1 MSRLLSAGFSRLK
14 KSKCFRG
21 FMIFMFLFGGY
32 LKIAEFYNQEKYN
45 TSIPLDSG
53 LFVYVTVI
61 GILLAA
67 FISLFIGT
75 EYNDGTIRN
84 KLVIGHTRSAI
95 YLSNLI
101 VCLAAGLLMCLSF
114 LCASLL
120 IGIPLLGPF
129 SINVQ
134 NIAVMVLVSF
144 MMSFAFTGLL
154 TLTAMICQ
162 SRAVTAVINILAVFF
177 LLLVSMVITSGVSA
191 ISMRFSEMLFSFATR
206 RISASLPVSRM
217 SISSSFTASA
227 QPFKISKGA
236 LSPPKASTII
246 FIAITSCRSRGYYF
260 VLLIFYI
267 CFRNASKLCNERSEN
282 AA

>member
-1 MSRLLSAGFSRLK
+1 MSRLLNAGFSRLK

-32 LKIAEFYNQEKYN
+32 IKIAEFYNQEKYN

-134 NIAVMVLVSF
+134 DIAVMVLVSF

-177 LLLVSMVITSGVSA
+177 LLLVSIVITSGLNQPEVWESYSYIDDSGNEITVPAEPNTDYPRGAVRDVMEFCNDFLPTGQVMQLSMMSVDEPGLLSVYSA
-191 ISMRFSEMLFSFATR
+191 GILLVT
-206 RISASLPVSRM
+206 
-217 SISSSFTASA
+217 T
-227 QPFKISKGA
+227 GA
-236 LSPPKASTII
+236 GI
-246 FIAITSCRSRGYYF
+246 FI
-260 VLLIFYI
+260 
-267 CFRNASKLCNERSEN
+267 FRKEN
-282 AA
+282 IK

>member
-1 MSRLLSAGFSRLK
+1 MSRLLNAGFSRLK

-32 LKIAEFYNQEKYN
+32 IKIAEFYNQEKYN

-120 IGIPLLGPF
+120 IGIPLSRPLF
-129 SINVQ
+129 HKC
-134 NIAVMVLVSF
+134 
-144 MMSFAFTGLL
+144 TGYCSYGAGQLYDEL
-154 TLTAMICQ
+154 CVYRSSYPDRNDLPEPGCYRGNQYTGCIFPASGLHGNHIRFKSA
-162 SRAVTAVINILAVFF
+162 RKYGRVTAT
-177 LLLVSMVITSGVSA
+177 SMTQETKS
-191 ISMRFSEMLFSFATR
+191 LFPPLSQKHR
-206 RISASLPVSRM
+206 LP
-217 SISSSFTASA
+217 
-227 QPFKISKGA
+227 KGCCTGCDEE
-236 LSPPKASTII
+236 SP
-246 FIAITSCRSRGYYF
+246 R
-260 VLLIFYI
+260 
-267 CFRNASKLCNERSEN
+267 
-282 AA
+282 

>member
-1 MSRLLSAGFSRLK
+1 MSRLLNAGFSRLK

-32 LKIAEFYNQEKYN
+32 IKIAEFYNQEKYS

-120 IGIPLLGPF
+120 IGIPLLSPF
-129 SINVQ
+129 SINVRD
-134 NIAVMVLVSF
+134 IAVMVLVSF
-144 MMSFAFTGLL
+144 MISFAFTGLL

-177 LLLVSMVITSGVSA
+177 LLLVSMVITSGLNQPEVWESYSYIDDSGNEITVPAEPNTDYPRGAVRDVMEFCNDFLPTGQVMQLSMMSVDEPGLLSVYSA
-191 ISMRFSEMLFSFATR
+191 GILLVT
-206 RISASLPVSRM
+206 
-217 SISSSFTASA
+217 T
-227 QPFKISKGA
+227 GA
-236 LSPPKASTII
+236 GI
-246 FIAITSCRSRGYYF
+246 FI
-260 VLLIFYI
+260 
-267 CFRNASKLCNERSEN
+267 FRKEN
-282 AA
+282 IK

>member
-1 MSRLLSAGFSRLK
+1 
-14 KSKCFRG
+14 
-21 FMIFMFLFGGY
+21 MIFMFLFGGY
-32 LKIAEFYNQEKYN
+32 IKIAEFYNQEKYN

-129 SINVQ
+129 SIDVQ
-134 NIAVMVLVSF
+134 DIAVMVMVSF
-144 MMSFAFTGLL
+144 LMSFAFTGLL

-177 LLLVSMVITSGVSA
+177 LLLVSMVITSGLNQPEVWESYSYIDDSGNEITVPAEPNTDYPRGAVRDVMEFCNDFLPTGQVMQLSMMSVDEPGLLSVYSA
-191 ISMRFSEMLFSFATR
+191 GILLVT
-206 RISASLPVSRM
+206 
-217 SISSSFTASA
+217 T
-227 QPFKISKGA
+227 GA
-236 LSPPKASTII
+236 GI
-246 FIAITSCRSRGYYF
+246 FI
-260 VLLIFYI
+260 
-267 CFRNASKLCNERSEN
+267 FRKEN
-282 AA
+282 IK

>member
-1 MSRLLSAGFSRLK
+1 M
-14 KSKCFRG
+14 
-21 FMIFMFLFGGY
+21 
-32 LKIAEFYNQEKYN
+32 
-45 TSIPLDSG
+45 
-53 LFVYVTVI
+53 FVYVTVI

-134 NIAVMVLVSF
+134 DIAVMVLVSF

-177 LLLVSMVITSGVSA
+177 LLLVSMVITSGLNQPEVWESYSYIDDSGNEITVPAEPNTDYPRGAVRDVMEFCNDFLPTGQVMQLSMMSVDDPGLLSVYSA
-191 ISMRFSEMLFSFATR
+191 GILLVT
-206 RISASLPVSRM
+206 
-217 SISSSFTASA
+217 T
-227 QPFKISKGA
+227 GA
-236 LSPPKASTII
+236 GI
-246 FIAITSCRSRGYYF
+246 FI
-260 VLLIFYI
+260 
-267 CFRNASKLCNERSEN
+267 FRKEN
-282 AA
+282 IK